1 MLPTTLPQNQGYSDS
16 SKHKEGVTQVR
27 QRSVSNG
34 AQLQPGMG
42 DDAAGSSGLQRSN
55 TTGKSLTQSL
65 KRRFGSLRKKRVADE
80 AGY

>member
-1 MLPTTLPQNQGYSDS
+1 MTSSHDQGYSDS
-16 SKHKEGVTQVR
+16 SKNQEGVTQVR

-42 DDAAGSSGLQRSN
+42 DDAAGSPGLQRSS

>member
-1 MLPTTLPQNQGYSDS
+1 MT
-16 SKHKEGVTQVR
+16 HVVR

-34 AQLQPGMG
+34 AQLLPPGM
-42 DDAAGSSGLQRSN
+42 DDGAGAAGPSGLQRSN

-65 KRRFGSLRKKRVADE
+65 KRRFGSLRRKRAIDE